1 MRMMNK
7 LNKWTFL
14 FALVIFAG
22 CSNGTQ
28 NKKAEEPTSEKTYT
42 LQGTVNLS
50 GEGRSATTSFAK
62 LDNLTYKVTAY
73 NAESETYTQANPAV
87 AELVEEEGN
96 IHYSFKIK
104 EAGTWVI
111 TASANYAVN
120 DSTSVEVMSATKN
133 WTVAENAATNAE
145 IGVGDIVLNV
155 KGYYVDTK
163 GSIDLTIYDQ
173 TNKVVKVTM
182 NAKALIST
190 SQNSARVLTKTINF
204 SGTYEAGK
212 SERTAV
218 IQLEDIIPNCYEI
231 SFDFFNDKGKII
243 YSCKEAVSVFGG
255 YKTDTWVG
263 TTNSD
268 SAYLFY
274 DSSLEATRFVITDEL
289 LGVYNQAGDFSNPI
303 VLWSNIGTEYI
314 PDQYGQ
320 NKDGASGVLTSEY
333 DTYQTGTQIFAKT
346 SNNMTIFN
354 PSCLT
359 SSSAFCF
366 DDQVPTSVYVL
377 DTDDKTLYKFSPSY
391 AAYKQSSFNE
401 DYDEVDLSGIIA
413 PTLENGMVLSSIYPS
428 IAYYGGYIFFFY
440 LTRNESWTQFS
451 DYLGVI
457 DVANPD
463 NFLYCPTNDS
473 SGITSMAIDSVEING
488 EDKLILCYSYFSN
501 SNSCD
506 MILSKAIALETNS
519 LSFDDSVDRM
529 ETLSNANLGLN
540 FLDNEIYASV
550 TDMLI
555 WENTLYI
562 ALAAYS
568 SVKTKHPNKY
578 IYDDGY
584 INKAILV
591 SNGGIAK
598 IDLTNPDSYSLGEW
612 TSGSKVLGWFTD
624 GVFDDNS
631 GTSLA
636 NLVSMSP
643 SPDNDYEYFYGARKF
658 IARKPDELVIAD
670 DGGYVDIDTDADGNI
685 TAINDAAC
693 KNRIVTVDL
702 KDESITA
709 ADVDVSFDVT
719 FQDWKY
725 EPADTY
731 TGYGF
736 TNF

>member
-1 MRMMNK
+1 MNK

-255 YKTDTWVG
+255 YKTDSWVG
-263 TTNSD
+263 NTNSD

-274 DSSLEATRFVITDEL
+274 DAYNNVTRFVITDEL
-289 LGVYNQAGDFSNPI
+289 LGVYNQVGDFSNPI

-333 DTYQTGTQIFAKT
+333 DTYQTGTQIFAKAH
-346 SNNMTIFN
+346 NNMTIFN
-354 PSCLT
+354 PSCQT
-359 SSSAFCF
+359 SRPAFCF

-401 DYDEVDLSGIIA
+401 DYDEVDLSEIIA

-488 EDKLILCYSYFSN
+488 EDKLILCYSYYS
-501 SNSCD
+501 SYNSCD
-506 MILSKAIALETNS
+506 MILSKAIAFDTNS
-519 LSFDDSVDRM
+519 LSFDTSVDRM
-529 ETLSNANLGLN
+529 ETLSNTNLGLN
-540 FLDNEIYASV
+540 FLDAGMHASV

-568 SVKTKHPNKY
+568 NVDTNHPNKY
-578 IYDDGY
+578 RY
-584 INKAILV
+584 IDEEYKNKAILV

-598 IDLTNPDSYSLGEW
+598 INLTNPDNYSLGEW

-709 ADVDVSFDVT
+709 ADVDVSFEVT